1 MSVAEIN
8 TDQVIRFTDS
18 AIEELMRL
26 KSTLELA
33 EDQYLRIGV
42 KGGGCSGMSYLLA
55 FDKREEKDN
64 VYEIQNIEVV
74 INKAHVMYLLGMEI
88 DWENGLNNRGFVFVN
103 PNAKETCGCGQSFSA
118 WFSYDSQIL
127 F

>member
-18 AIEELMRL
+18 ALEELTRL

-55 FDKREEKDN
+55 FDKREEKDT

-118 WFSYDSQIL
+118 WF
-127 F
+127 